1 MPGTDN
7 EHDLGEM
14 SEFGDDL
21 QASEQEEGEDDED
34 EDFED
39 EASHFIEALQ
49 NAGLR
54 FPALQSLMDP
64 GIASLVQ
71 ALQSPETDIVL
82 DGLQQLST
90 MLLMPRETAL
100 MLFPT
105 RQVSQELVRL
115 LTTDEQNPEVLV
127 MATRAAAQLLDSGV
141 PGAMD
146 ALVRDGIV
154 GALRHL
160 FESSIG
166 YIDVTEQAVVVL
178 RRVAAEHPAKVLEGA
193 CLAPILGT
201 IDFFNIHIQRTIL
214 DAVSNC
220 CGAISDSNWAST
232 RPLIPLLEQHLTT
245 TPEELAD
252 MAAGALSKII
262 VAVARRG
269 GRNEAASIV
278 GDNTWRAL
286 VARIQP
292 GSPFLGRILRALSL
306 LADVPERANALISEC
321 HIASVIH
328 RSLTVGE
335 EDAFKTLLHC
345 SKDTLVGCLKLLVAL
360 MPMPGSDFHF
370 TGPFRRLETRE
381 FHPPADFDIY
391 AKTVI
396 DTVSQIYIAS
406 ADTHIRELTLLVLL
420 QITWYTPVDI
430 LVQFPPNVAQFTTS
444 VISHADSQLLVVGG
458 LDIAYNLISR
468 APSRFVEVFEG
479 TGLPA
484 ELSELPSN
492 PVEPEGTFHGNEDVS
507 PVAAFLVAQ
516 IMAHFNLRNKD
527 YAWLREYVENLK
539 QGNLEALG
547 HLQNVLQ
554 ECSTP
559 ELLRLGIFDIIADIG
574 CQSASSPSRFME
586 QLRPALPRLVATLQD
601 ALSRSE
607 RFEAL
612 ASSHSGSVP
621 SLRNALT
628 RFVKVRLQSR
638 RNSEV
643 GWAVSVQAIAAL
655 EVLEEFCRSRLNL
668 RSRFLPS
675 VGEDDPESEEEEEED
690 SGVRMGSQEHFRFFF
705 NNQPLPHDLSV
716 LGAVYPQ
723 VSRDANEAVVPRSIW
738 SDTFTLQ
745 FERGRPEQRA
755 PVAEAE
761 EVDVWHSVPRSFG
774 ANQHLAIAIRL
785 LRVIA
790 TLNDAHPVISPQKF
804 LNSKLT
810 TKLNR
815 QLEDPLIVVGAILPQ
830 WTFDTVHLYPFLY
843 PFETRLQFVRSTSF
857 GYSRSISRW
866 STESSEIGRPVT
878 QKYRIGRDGLLQGG
892 LKLLE
897 MSCASPAIV
906 DIEFYGEV
914 GTGLGPTQEFY
925 AEISREFACQK
936 DMWRV
941 GDGLFP
947 RAYQQDDPRLET
959 VCAKF
964 KGLGRLIA
972 RALLDQRL
980 LDFRFNPGFFSVL
993 LSLPQTNILDSVDPM
1008 LAKFLEHL
1016 PSQPDIASLSL
1027 DFTLPGTQLELLPAG
1042 ADQELTAS
1050 RVFEYI
1056 YLVKDWTLERGVRSQ
1071 LDAFTSGFAASV
1083 SIDALHAFSPHELV
1097 MLFGGGGRDADW
1109 SISTLHSV
1117 IKADHGYTVDSEPVK
1132 MLMSAMAS
1140 FSHEERRQFLQF
1152 MTGSPNLPLGG
1163 FKALQPLFT
1172 VVFKHPENDA
1182 EPDVTLPSVMTC
1194 ANYLKLPA
1202 YSSEDVLRRQ
1212 LRTAISEGS
1221 GSFPLS

>member
-1 MPGTDN
+1 MPGTDD

-14 SEFGDDL
+14 SEFGDEA
-21 QASEQEEGEDDED
+21 QASEQEEGDEDED

-64 GIASLVQ
+64 GIATLIQS
-71 ALQSPETDIVL
+71 LQSPETAIVL
-82 DGLQQLST
+82 DGLQQLSS
-90 MLLMPRETAL
+90 MLLMPREAAL

-105 RQVSQELVRL
+105 RQISQELIRL
-115 LTTDEQNPEVLV
+115 MTAEEQNPEVLV
-127 MATRAAAQLLDSGV
+127 MTARAAAQLLDSGV

-146 ALVRDGIV
+146 SLVRDGIV
-154 GALRHL
+154 GGLKHL

-178 RRVAAEHPAKVLEGA
+178 RRVAAEHPANVLEGG
-193 CLAPILGT
+193 CLPPILGT

-220 CGAISDSNWAST
+220 CGAITDSNWAAT
-232 RPLIPLLEQHLTT
+232 KPLVPLLEQHLTT

-252 MAAGALSKII
+252 MAAGALSQII

-269 GRNEAASIV
+269 GQNEAASIV
-278 GDNTWRAL
+278 GENTWRAL
-286 VARIQP
+286 VARIMP
-292 GSPFLGRILRALSL
+292 GTPFLGRILRALSL
-306 LADVPERANALISEC
+306 LAGIQERAAALISEC
-321 HIASVIH
+321 HIASVVQ
-328 RSLTVGE
+328 RALTGGE
-335 EDAFKTLLHC
+335 GDAFKTLLHC
-345 SKDTLVGCLKLLVAL
+345 PKDTLVGSLKLFVAL
-360 MPMPGSDFHF
+360 MPVPGSHF
-370 TGPFRRLETRE
+370 QFSGPFRRRESRE
-381 FHPPADFDIY
+381 FIPPSGFDAY
-391 AKTVI
+391 ATTVV
-396 DTVSQIYIAS
+396 DTVSQIYNAS
-406 ADTHIRELTLLVLL
+406 ADTHVRELTLFVLL
-420 QITWYTPVDI
+420 QITWYSPIDI
-430 LVQFPPNVAQFTTS
+430 LVQFPEQVGQFATS
-444 VISHADSQLLVVGG
+444 VISHADSKLLVVGG

-468 APSRFVEVFEG
+468 ASSRFVEVFENI
-479 TGLPA
+479 GLPA
-484 ELSELPSN
+484 ELSELQSSS
-492 PVEPEGTFHGNEDVS
+492 VEPHGTFQSHDDLEPVS
-507 PVAAFLVAQ
+507 AFMVYQ
-516 IMAHFNLRNKD
+516 IMAYFNLKSKD
-527 YAWLREYVENLK
+527 YPRLHGYVEALRSGEIEGLSNLDSI
-539 QGNLEALG
+539 L
-547 HLQNVLQ
+547 H

-559 ELLRLGIFDIIADIG
+559 ELLRLGIFDVIADIG
-574 CQSASSPSRFME
+574 CQNASTPSVFME
-586 QLRPALPRLVATLQD
+586 HIRPALPRLIATLQD

-612 ASSHSGSVP
+612 SSSHSGSVP

-638 RNSEV
+638 RNAEV

-655 EVLEEFCRSRLNL
+655 EVLEEFCRSRLSL
-668 RSRFLPS
+668 RTRFLPV
-675 VGEDDPESEEEEEED
+675 VGEDDPESEEEEN
-690 SGVRMGSQEHFRFFF
+690 GGRFGSQEHFRFFF
-705 NNQPLPHDLSV
+705 NNQPLPHDMSV

-723 VSRDANEAVVPRSIW
+723 FSRDMNEAVIPRSIW
-738 SDTFTLQ
+738 SETFTLQ
-745 FERGRPEQRA
+745 FERGRPEQRVPA
-755 PVAEAE
+755 TEAE
-761 EVDVWHSVPRSFG
+761 EVDVWHSVPHSFG
-774 ANQHLAIAIRL
+774 ANQHLAVTIRL

-790 TLNDAHPVISPQKF
+790 TLNDAYPILSPHEF

-866 STESSEIGRPVT
+866 STESSEVGRPVT

-897 MSCASPAIV
+897 MSSASPAIV

-925 AEISREFACQK
+925 ADISREFALQK
-936 DMWRV
+936 DMWRD

-947 RAYQQDDPRLET
+947 RAYAQDDPRLEN
-959 VCAKF
+959 VCVKF

-980 LDFRFNPGFFSVL
+980 LDFRFNLGFFSVL
-993 LSLPQTNILDSVDPM
+993 LGLPSANILDLVDPM
-1008 LAKFLEHL
+1008 LLKFLNEL
-1016 PSQPDIASLSL
+1016 PNQTNIASLGL
-1027 DFTLPGTQLELLPAG
+1027 DFTLPGTNLEMLPAG
-1042 ADQELTAS
+1042 ADQDLTPN

-1056 YLVKDWTLERGVRSQ
+1056 YLVKDWTLERGIRHQ
-1071 LDAFTSGFAASV
+1071 LDAFVSGFSASV

-1097 MLFGGGGRDADW
+1097 MLFGGGGNDADW
-1109 SISTLHSV
+1109 SIQTLQAV
-1117 IKADHGYTVDSEPVK
+1117 IKADHGYTVDSEPVRT
-1132 MLMSAMAS
+1132 LVRVMSALS
-1140 FSHEERRQFLQF
+1140 REERRQFLQF

-1163 FKALQPLFT
+1163 FKALQPQFT

-1182 EPDVTLPSVMTC
+1182 QPDLTLPSVMTC